1 MAGEERGAEV
11 NFEAVIVGAASL
23 VIIGAFHPIVIKA
36 EYYFSARCWRIF
48 AVSGALFLSAAL
60 FTHGILAY
68 ILAIVGT
75 ACLWSIVELF
85 HQEKRVEKGWFPK
98 NPKRKQKE

>member
-1 MAGEERGAEV
+1 M
-11 NFEAVIVGAASL
+11 NIEAIIVGAASL

-36 EYYFSARCWRIF
+36 EYFFSARCWWIF
-48 AVSGALFLSAAL
+48 AVSGALFLAAAL

-68 ILAIVGT
+68 ILALVGT

-85 HQEKRVEKGWFPK
+85 HQEKCVEKGWFPK
-98 NPKRKQKE
+98 NPKRKQKEQKL